1 MFQVNYLSQFLLTM
15 KLLPIMR
22 QTRRSIL
29 EEKPRVV
36 FVSSESH
43 RFTGS
48 HDGIDSCGLGE
59 DNHEF

>member
-1 MFQVNYLSQFLLTM
+1 MFQVNYLSQFLLAM
-15 KLLPIMR
+15 KLLPVMR

-48 HDGIDSCGLGE
+48 HDGIDSCGPGE
-59 DNHEF
+59 HEF